1 LTAPHP
7 APTDNE
13 ISKTATVPSLEKHIY
28 LASRSAR
35 RRDLLKQMGVNF
47 EMLLLREGAG
57 RDADF
62 DESELPGE
70 TPREYVVRVARL
82 KAEAGWLRL
91 EQRRLIRHPVL
102 AADTTVALGD
112 TILAKP
118 TDREDAVAML
128 KQLSG
133 TVHHVY
139 TALAIK
145 LYDSLQEALSV
156 TEVRFR
162 ELSDDEIRRY
172 IATGEPLDK
181 AGAYGIQGKAS
192 IFIESING
200 SYTGVVGLPIFE
212 TARLLG
218 HFGFQLL

>member
-1 LTAPHP
+1 LTAHP

-13 ISKTATVPSLEKHIY
+13 ISTTAIVPSLEKHIY

-62 DESELPGE
+62 NESELPGE

-91 EQRRLIRHPVL
+91 EQRRLMRHPVL
-102 AADTTVALGD
+102 AADTTVAQGD

-118 TDREDAVAML
+118 ADREDAVAML

-139 TALAIK
+139 TAVAIK
-145 LYDSLQEALSV
+145 FYDSLKEALSV

-162 ELSDDEIRRY
+162 ELSDDEIRRFV
-172 IATGEPLDK
+172 ATGEPLDK

-192 IFIESING
+192 MFIETING

>member
-1 LTAPHP
+1 MTAHP

-13 ISKTATVPSLEKHIY
+13 TSKTATVPSLEKHIY

-47 EMLLLREGAG
+47 EMLLLREGPG

-62 DESELPGE
+62 NESELPGE

-91 EQRRLIRHPVL
+91 EQRRLMRHPVL

-118 TDREDAVAML
+118 ADREDAVAML

-139 TALAIK
+139 TAVAIK
-145 LYDSLQEALSV
+145 FYDSLKEALSV

-162 ELSDDEIRRY
+162 ELSDDEIRRFV
-172 IATGEPLDK
+172 ATGEPLDK

-192 IFIESING
+192 MFIETING
-200 SYTGVVGLPIFE
+200 SYTGVVGLPVFE

>member
-1 LTAPHP
+1 MTALHP

-13 ISKTATVPSLEKHIY
+13 ISKTANVPSLEKHIY

-47 EMLLLREGAG
+47 EILLLREGTG

-62 DESELPGE
+62 NESELPGE

-91 EQRRLIRHPVL
+91 EQRRLMRHPVL

-139 TALAIK
+139 TGMAVK

-172 IATGEPLDK
+172 VATGEPLDK

-192 IFIESING
+192 LFIESING
-200 SYTGVVGLPIFE
+200 SYTGVVGLPVFE

>member
-1 LTAPHP
+1 M
-7 APTDNE
+7 
-13 ISKTATVPSLEKHIY
+13 PSLEKHIY

-62 DESELPGE
+62 DESQIGNEP
-70 TPREYVVRVARL
+70 PREYVVRMARL

-91 EQRRLIRHPVL
+91 EQRRLMRHPVL
-102 AADTTVALGD
+102 AGDTTVALDD
-112 TILAKP
+112 TILVKP
-118 TDREDAVAML
+118 KDREDAVAML

-133 TVHHVY
+133 KTHQVY
-139 TALAIK
+139 TAVAVK
-145 LYDSLQEALSV
+145 FHDAVQEALSV
-156 TEVRFR
+156 TEVRLR

-172 IATGEPLDK
+172 VASGDPMDK

-200 SYTGVVGLPIFE
+200 SYSGVVGLPIFE
-212 TARLLG
+212 TARLLA
-218 HFGFQLL
+218 HFGFQLP

>member
-1 LTAPHP
+1 MTAHP

-62 DESELPGE
+62 NESELAGE
-70 TPREYVVRVARL
+70 TPREYVVRMARL

-91 EQRRLIRHPVL
+91 EQRRLMRHPVL

-118 TDREDAVAML
+118 ADREDAVAML

-139 TALAIK
+139 TAVAIK
-145 LYDSLQEALSV
+145 FYDSLKEALSV

-162 ELSDDEIRRY
+162 ELSDDEIRRFV
-172 IATGEPLDK
+172 ATGEPLDK

-192 IFIESING
+192 MFIETING

>member
-1 LTAPHP
+1 M
-7 APTDNE
+7 
-13 ISKTATVPSLEKHIY
+13 PSLEKHIY

-62 DESELPGE
+62 DESPISHELP
-70 TPREYVVRVARL
+70 RDYVVRVARL

-91 EQRRLIRHPVL
+91 EQRRLMRHPVL
-102 AADTTVALGD
+102 SGDTTVAFND

-118 TDREDAVAML
+118 KDREDAVAML
-128 KQLSG
+128 KELSG
-133 TVHHVY
+133 TVHLVY
-139 TALAIK
+139 TAVAVK
-145 LYDSLQEALSV
+145 FHESLREALSV
-156 TEVRFR
+156 TEVRLR

-172 IATGEPLDK
+172 VATGDPMDK

-192 IFIESING
+192 MFIESING
-200 SYTGVVGLPIFE
+200 SYSGVVGLPMFE
-212 TARLLG
+212 TSQLLSQ
-218 HFGFQLL
+218 FGFQLL

>member
-1 LTAPHP
+1 
-7 APTDNE
+7 
-13 ISKTATVPSLEKHIY
+13 VPSLEKHIY

-62 DESELPGE
+62 DEKQLENES
-70 TPREYVVRVARL
+70 PRDYVVRVARL

-91 EQRRLIRHPVL
+91 EQRRLMRHPVL
-102 AADTTVALGD
+102 AGDTTVALNN

-118 TDREDAVAML
+118 KDRDDAVAML
-128 KQLSG
+128 KKLSG
-133 TVHHVY
+133 TEHQVFTGIAVKFHD
-139 TALAIK
+139 A
-145 LYDSLQEALSV
+145 LQEALSV
-156 TEVRFR
+156 TEVRMR
-162 ELSDDEIRRY
+162 VLTDDEIRRY
-172 IATGEPLDK
+172 VASGDAMDK

-192 IFIESING
+192 MFIESING
-200 SYTGVVGLPIFE
+200 SYSGVVGLPMYE
-212 TARLLG
+212 TSQLLA

>member
-1 LTAPHP
+1 MP
-7 APTDNE
+7 A
-13 ISKTATVPSLEKHIY
+13 LEKHIY

-62 DESELPGE
+62 DEAQIANES
-70 TPREYVVRVARL
+70 PREYVMRLARL

-91 EQRRLIRHPVL
+91 EQRRLMRHPVL
-102 AADTTVALGD
+102 AGDTTVAFNNI
-112 TILAKP
+112 ILAKP
-118 TDREDAVAML
+118 KDREDAVAML

-133 TVHHVY
+133 TKHEVY
-139 TALAIK
+139 TAVAVK
-145 LYDSLQEALSV
+145 FHDALQAALSV
-156 TEVRFR
+156 TEVRMR
-162 ELSDDEIRRY
+162 VLTDDEIRRY
-172 IATGEPLDK
+172 VASGDPMDK

-192 IFIESING
+192 MFIESING
-200 SYTGVVGLPIFE
+200 SYSGVVGLPMYE
-212 TARLLG
+212 TSQLLT

>member
-1 LTAPHP
+1 M
-7 APTDNE
+7 
-13 ISKTATVPSLEKHIY
+13 PSLEKHIY

-62 DESELPGE
+62 DEKQLENES
-70 TPREYVVRVARL
+70 PRDYVVRVARL

-91 EQRRLIRHPVL
+91 EQRRLMRHPVL
-102 AADTTVALGD
+102 AGDTTVALNN

-118 TDREDAVAML
+118 KDREDAVAML
-128 KQLSG
+128 KKLSG
-133 TVHHVY
+133 TEHQVFTGIAVKFHD
-139 TALAIK
+139 A
-145 LYDSLQEALSV
+145 LQEALSV
-156 TEVRFR
+156 TEVRMR
-162 ELSDDEIRRY
+162 VLTDDEIRRY
-172 IATGEPLDK
+172 VASGDAMDK

-192 IFIESING
+192 MFIESING
-200 SYTGVVGLPIFE
+200 SYSGVVGLPMYE
-212 TARLLG
+212 TSQLLA

>member
-1 LTAPHP
+1 M
-7 APTDNE
+7 
-13 ISKTATVPSLEKHIY
+13 PSLEKHIY

-47 EMLLLREGAG
+47 EILLLREGTG

-62 DESELPGE
+62 NESELPGE

-91 EQRRLIRHPVL
+91 EQRRLMRHPVL

-139 TALAIK
+139 TGMAVK

-172 IATGEPLDK
+172 VATGEPLDK

-192 IFIESING
+192 LFIESING
-200 SYTGVVGLPIFE
+200 SYTGVVGLPVFE